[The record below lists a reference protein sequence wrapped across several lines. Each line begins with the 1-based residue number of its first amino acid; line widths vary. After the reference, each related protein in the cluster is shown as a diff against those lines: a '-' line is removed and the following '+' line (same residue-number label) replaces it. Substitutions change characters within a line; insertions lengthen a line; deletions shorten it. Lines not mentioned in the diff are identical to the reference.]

1 MPPPSFEFGLVSLF
15 YLGVKIG
22 CLFELSFKHMHYQL
36 YISLLVM
43 FFRIPYIVVG
53 SVDISVCLQVFSEF
67 LFYYY
72 YFLAYW
78 LCKSVFNLHILWI
91 FPPFL
96 LLLTFRFIALW
107 QETVPLHDLSLFIV
121 DLFSGLTYG
130 QFWRMF
136 PVHLWKVWSLS
147 VSVRVTRALGARFS
161 GVTSHCRE
169 QLLGWVAI
177 FMHY

>member
-1 MPPPSFEFGLVSLF
+1 
-15 YLGVKIG
+15 
-22 CLFELSFKHMHYQL
+22 MHYQL

-78 LCKSVFNLHILWI
+78 LCKNVFNLHILWI

-96 LLLTFRFIALW
+96 LLLTFRFIAL
-107 QETVPLHDLSLFIV
+107 
-121 DLFSGLTYG
+121 
-130 QFWRMF
+130 
-136 PVHLWKVWSLS
+136 
-147 VSVRVTRALGARFS
+147 
-161 GVTSHCRE
+161 
-169 QLLGWVAI
+169 
-177 FMHY
+177 